1 LLEIIS
7 SSFVLSISILSE
19 SNNHCFEYGTLIPIE
34 KYVAIISHSS
44 YIPSK
49 IAKIMSED
57 ERKMYPCTCSD
68 CGKESQVPFQPIEGR
83 DVFCKECL
91 PKHRKPRD
99 QNKGRY

>member
-1 LLEIIS
+1 
-7 SSFVLSISILSE
+7 
-19 SNNHCFEYGTLIPIE
+19 
-34 KYVAIISHSS
+34 
-44 YIPSK
+44 
-49 IAKIMSED
+49 MSED

-91 PKHRKPRD
+91 PKHRKPRV

>member
-1 LLEIIS
+1 
-7 SSFVLSISILSE
+7 
-19 SNNHCFEYGTLIPIE
+19 
-34 KYVAIISHSS
+34 
-44 YIPSK
+44 
-49 IAKIMSED
+49 MSE

-91 PKHRKPRD
+91 PKHRKPRV